1 MNIANKKKKMHAKI
15 FQIGTN
21 SISEEEYVEPKL
33 FCESSYCF
41 ADYVGDIIT
50 GQAREESIKSM
61 VHTLGVF
68 DYDGTSLVYKG
79 SDQFVKD
86 WSNEIKNK
94 AKSIDWSSSNYNLEL
109 HEMSRLLHETHKE
122 STSRFFIEEWNGW
135 AGPASDII
143 DFVRKHLQIGDKLYI
158 GAVIDY
164 HY

>member
-1 MNIANKKKKMHAKI
+1 MHAKI

-21 SISEEEYVEPKL
+21 PISEEEYVQPNL
-33 FCESSYCF
+33 FYESSESF
-41 ADYVGDIIT
+41 ADYVGDVIT
-50 GQAREESIKSM
+50 EHAREESIKSM
-61 VHTLGVF
+61 VNTLGIF

-86 WSNEIKNK
+86 WSNEIKK
-94 AKSIDWSSSNYNLEL
+94 MAKSIDWSSSNYSLDL
-109 HEMSRLLHETHKE
+109 HKMSRLLHETHKE
-122 STSRFFIEEWNGW
+122 SASRFFIEEWNGW
-135 AGPASDII
+135 AGAASDLI